1 MARQKRCMF
10 AMTCNAGVSP
20 GVVEL
25 VTTYVCYGPLEEAT
39 GIVVAVAIVLT
50 MVLAL
55 ALGEEPVHAAH
66 GDFGDQSWTWM
77 TLER

>member
-1 MARQKRCMF
+1 MVAAMA
-10 AMTCNAGVSP
+10 VP
-20 GVVEL
+20 V
-25 VTTYVCYGPLEEAT
+25 
-39 GIVVAVAIVLT
+39 VLT

-66 GDFGDQSWTWM
+66 GDFGDQSWTWV